1 MTTSPVPSVSLAIF
15 LFILLPTFSSSSCT
29 SELRCNNT
37 DPIEIR
43 PPFFVGTL
51 GPDPVCRKSFNVSC
65 GQLGPELDLATT
77 DTKLLLNGISYD
89 SHTVVVQDVELSVL
103 KNLSCSFMFT
113 FTPPVANFQSSYP
126 DLVRWFSSIS
136 CSHSNATVFHSIF
149 GDDKN
154 VGQSIE
160 PEEHG
165 LNSCHATPRF
175 EWTLSFS
182 ENGSAGQT
190 PQFSVLSGSI
200 TKYLL
205 SPSDCAAPSPGDG
218 DHGKKYGTRLLMAVF
233 LSATSGMILA
243 CLFAVLKPLWKKPFL
258 FRGKNRETKENIEFI
273 LSRYGIRPKRYRYTD
288 LKRITRSFSE
298 KLGEGGYGMVFKG
311 ALRDGRLVAVK
322 LLRNSR
328 GDGEEFVNE
337 VVSIVNASHVNIVC
351 LLGFCIEGSRRGL
364 IYEYMPNGSLERYIY
379 SENPKSILGWEKL
392 YDIAIGI
399 ARGLEYLHRGCNR
412 CIIHFDVKP
421 HNILL
426 DENYCP
432 KIADFGL
439 AKLCNIKESI
449 VSMAGARGT
458 IGFIA
463 PEVFSRS
470 FGVVST
476 KSDIYSFGMVLLEM
490 VGGRRN
496 VQTHPDKSSQIY
508 FPEWLHGHLSNGGT
522 LETFEVTSAT
532 EEIATKMALIGLWCI
547 QMMPEARP
555 SITKVIDMLERSVT
569 ELEIPPMQFLSSTP
583 EPSIHSINTTSGE
596 HTQNL
601 SFLTHFN
608 K

>member
-1 MTTSPVPSVSLAIF
+1 MKTSPVSVSLGVF
-15 LFILLPTFSSSSCT
+15 LFILLPTFSSSSCLST
-29 SELRCNNT
+29 LKCNNT

-43 PPFFVGTL
+43 PPFFVGT
-51 GPDPVCRKSFNVSC
+51 PDFDPACRKSVNVSC
-65 GQLGPELDLATT
+65 GQLGPELDLATES
-77 DTKLLLNGISYD
+77 KLLLNQIHYD
-89 SHTVVVQDVELSVL
+89 YRTVVVQDVELSVL

-113 FTPPVANFQSSYP
+113 FRPPVANFQSSYP

-136 CSHSNATVFHSIF
+136 CGHNNLTVFHSIF
-149 GDDKN
+149 GDDKDVDQN
-154 VGQSIE
+154 TE
-160 PEEHG
+160 PDERG
-165 LNSCHATPRF
+165 LASCHASPRF
-175 EWTLSFS
+175 EWILNFS
-182 ENGSAGQT
+182 GDGKAGQI
-190 PQFSVLSGSI
+190 PQFSVRSGSI
-200 TKYLL
+200 RKYLL
-205 SPSDCAAPSPGDG
+205 SPSDCVSPSPGDG
-218 DHGKKYGTRLLMAVF
+218 GHGEKYGIRLLMAVF
-233 LSATSGMILA
+233 ISATSGMLLA
-243 CLFAVLKPLWKKPFL
+243 CFFAVLKPLWKKLFL
-258 FRGKNRETKENIEFI
+258 FRRKNRETKENIELI
-273 LSRYGIRPKRYRYTD
+273 LSRYGITPKRYRYTD

-311 ALRDGRLVAVK
+311 ALKDGRLVAVK
-322 LLRNSR
+322 LLHNSR

-379 SENPKSILGWEKL
+379 SENPKSTIGWEKL

-412 CIIHFDVKP
+412 RIIHFDVKP

-426 DENYCP
+426 DENYYP
-432 KIADFGL
+432 RIADFGL

-476 KSDIYSFGMVLLEM
+476 KSDIYSFGMVILEM

-496 VQTHPDKSSQIY
+496 VQTNPENSSQIY
-508 FPEWLHGHLSNGGT
+508 FPEWLHDHLSNGGT
-522 LETFEVTSAT
+522 LETFDVTSAT

-569 ELEIPPMQFLSSTP
+569 ELEIPPMQFLSCPP
-583 EPSIHSINTTSGE
+583 ESSIHSINTDSGE
-596 HTQNL
+596 DTQNL